1 MQWVDYADLRRR
13 LNIVA
18 VLAWMNWEA
27 LEGNGESIR
36 GPCPF
41 CDAAKSPTATT
52 PSTGRSFVV
61 NTTRKLFKC
70 FRCHEGGNVL
80 DLWTRYRKT
89 DLNTAANEL
98 LKLLVDQ
105 PKPKIKQLPVATSS
119 ATDLA
124 TTKPAKP

>member
-1 MQWVDYADLRRR
+1 MPLVDYADLRRR
-13 LNIVA
+13 LNIVD

-27 LEGNGESIR
+27 LERNGESLR

-41 CDAAKSPTATT
+41 CDAAKSPTAIN
-52 PSTGRSFVV
+52 SIKGRSFVV

-70 FRCHEGGNVL
+70 FRCDEGGNVL

-98 LKLLVDQ
+98 LKLLIDQ
-105 PKPKIKQLPVATSS
+105 PKPKSS
-119 ATDLA
+119 N
-124 TTKPAKP
+124 